1 METRANF
8 VLIGAFT
15 LAVILGGFLFVLWF
29 SGLGQV
35 SQRKSYEVLFAG
47 SVSGLTR
54 GAAVLF
60 NGLRVGEVTR
70 IDFVPNDPGHVQA
83 SIQVESR
90 IPIKQDTQ
98 ARLEMQGLTGGAAI
112 ALTGGAPDAAPLLGE
127 NGASPIIIAQP
138 SANILESV
146 QNLSARADSVLSKAE
161 KLITD
166 NSGAVTDALKN
177 IDDFSRALG
186 ENSKG
191 VDDALAGVAE
201 LGRKIGPLA
210 ARLQK
215 LSDDGDKLVNA
226 VDPEKVK
233 KVVADVSTF
242 TGALADSKGAIQ
254 SILTDSAAL
263 AKRLNDTSG
272 KLDVA
277 LTDFD
282 SLVKAVDTKKIA
294 TVVDGADA
302 LGEVLKQNKGNID
315 KMIKDAGEL
324 TAKLDSSA
332 DKVDGLMTSLQGFVG
347 SPDVKGPLAEV
358 SDAARSIRKLADDL
372 NARTKEIAVGLTHFT
387 SSGLKEYEALAVDGR
402 RTVNDVDRVVRSFEK
417 NPTQLIFGAKPSASN
432 LPEYHGGP

>member
-35 SQRKSYEVLFAG
+35 SQRKTYEVLFTG
-47 SVSGLTR
+47 SVSGLAR
-54 GAAVLF
+54 GGAVLF
-60 NGLRVGEVTR
+60 NGLRVGEV
-70 IDFVPNDPGHVQA
+70 IQMDFVPNDPGRVEA
-83 SIQVESR
+83 IIQVESR
-90 IPIKQDTQ
+90 IPVKQDTQ
-98 ARLEMQGLTGGAAI
+98 ARLELQGLTGGAAI
-112 ALTGGAPDAAPLLGE
+112 ALTGGAPDAAPLVGQ
-127 NGASPIIIAQP
+127 NGGLPIIVAEP

-161 KLITD
+161 KLISD
-166 NSGAVTDALKN
+166 NSGAVGDTLKN
-177 IDDFSRALG
+177 IDEFSKALG

-191 VDDALAGVAE
+191 IGEALNGVAE

-210 ARLQK
+210 ERLQR
-215 LSDDGDKLVNA
+215 LSDDGDKLVTA
-226 VDPEKVK
+226 VDPDKVRR
-233 KVVADVSTF
+233 VVGDISAF
-242 TGALADSKGAIQ
+242 TGTLAESKGAVQ
-254 SILTDSAAL
+254 SLLADSAAL

-272 KLDVA
+272 RLDVA
-277 LTDFD
+277 LSDFD
-282 SLVKAVDTKKIA
+282 ALVKSVDTKKVA
-294 TVVDGADA
+294 NVVDGADA
-302 LGEVLKQNKGNID
+302 LGEVLRQNKGNID
-315 KMIKDAGEL
+315 RMLKDAAEL

-358 SDAARSIRKLADDL
+358 SDAARSIRRLADDL
-372 NARTKEIAVGLTHFT
+372 NARTKEIATGLTHFT

-402 RTVNDVDRVVRSFEK
+402 RTVNDVDRVVRSFER
-417 NPTQLIFGAKPSASN
+417 NPTQLLFGAKPT